1 MRQDL
6 IINTDADLQ
15 TVIDRVT
22 FVNTRLDWNWSY
34 HFRPLGEVGW
44 LVWAAFDRPDTHS
57 GAVGR
62 GRGRDEIVY
71 RGASESSV
79 MKTCWLLVELLVRH
93 ELMEGFRYEDLRVFD
108 PHNTIGDLQLAQTV
122 GTRAKDMACTYMDRQ
137 AEAEA
142 EAVVKP
148 KARANS

>member
-1 MRQDL
+1 MREDL
-6 IINTDADLQ
+6 IINNDADLQ
-15 TVIDRVT
+15 TVIGRVS
-22 FVNTRLDWNWSY
+22 FVNTRLDWNWRY
-34 HFRPLGEVGW
+34 RFRPLAEVGW
-44 LVWAAFDRPDTHS
+44 LVWAEFDRPDTHS
-57 GAVGR
+57 GAMSR

-122 GTRAKDMACTYMDRQ
+122 GTREKDMACTYMDRQ
-137 AEAEA
+137 AEAETT
-142 EAVVKP
+142 
-148 KARANS
+148 R